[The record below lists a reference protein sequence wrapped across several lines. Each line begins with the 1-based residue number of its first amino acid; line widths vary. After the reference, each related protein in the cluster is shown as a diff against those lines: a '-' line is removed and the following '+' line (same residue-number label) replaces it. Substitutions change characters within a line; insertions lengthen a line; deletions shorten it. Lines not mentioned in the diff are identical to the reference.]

1 VEVGGW
7 GWGWREVPPQVLAEA
22 MRDVLAFSSE
32 GWSVIVAVL
41 VRDHGDLCGLKD
53 WGVGE
58 Q

>member
-1 VEVGGW
+1 
-7 GWGWREVPPQVLAEA
+7 
-22 MRDVLAFSSE
+22 MRDVLAFSSG

-41 VRDHGDLCGLKD
+41 VRDHGDLCGFKD